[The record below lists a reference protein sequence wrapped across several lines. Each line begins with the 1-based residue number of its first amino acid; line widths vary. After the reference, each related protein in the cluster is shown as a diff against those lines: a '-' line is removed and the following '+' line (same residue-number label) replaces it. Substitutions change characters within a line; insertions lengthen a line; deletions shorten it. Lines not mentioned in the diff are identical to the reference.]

1 MIRKLITIILPL
13 LLPTLIYFFWVW
25 MARRQKIKNGGEE
38 IDDKILSD
46 APWIW
51 LGIGGCGLLAV
62 TLLITPL
69 VLGKPSK
76 PGEYVAPQ
84 YKEGKIIPGHYAK

>member
-25 MARRQKIKNGGEE
+25 MARRQQIKNDAEGT
-38 IDDKILSD
+38 DRKIFSD

-51 LGIGGCGLLAV
+51 LSIGGCGLLAV

-69 VLGKPSK
+69 ILGKPSK

-84 YKEGKIIPGHYAK
+84 YREGKIIPGHYAK